1 MKTLNRRD
9 FPGAQYP
16 ERIIQFGEGNFL
28 RAFVDWQIDLLN
40 EHTDLNSGVV
50 VVRPIETSF
59 PPSLSTQDG
68 LYTTII
74 RGLNEK
80 GEAVS
85 DARLIRSVN
94 REISVYSEYDEF
106 LKLAHNPEMR
116 FVFSN
121 TTEAGISY
129 HAGDKFDDAPAV
141 SYPAKLTR
149 LLFERFSHFNGAQD
163 KGWIII
169 PCELI
174 DYNGDALREL
184 VLRYA
189 QEWALPEAFI
199 QWLDQANSF
208 CSTLVDRI
216 VTGYPRDEVAKL
228 EEELGYHDG
237 FLDTAE
243 HFYLFVIQGPKSLAT
258 ELRLDKYPLNVLI
271 VDDIKPYKER
281 KVAILNGAHTALVPV
296 AFQAGLDTVGEAMN
310 DAEICAFVEKAIYEE
325 IIPVL
330 DLPRDELESF
340 ASAVTGRFRNPYIKH
355 QLLSI
360 ALNGMTKFRTRILPQ
375 LLAGQK
381 ANGTLPARLTFA
393 LAALIAFYRGE
404 RNGET
409 YPVQDDAHWLERY
422 QQLWS
427 QHRDRV
433 IGTQELIL
441 ASTNSAGDYT
451 LTNALKGDG
460 LMRVQLSSSDKIF
473 GFTHATGT
481 EFAGVAQLKDS
492 TFTLERDNTAAL
504 THAMLQSDSENTTS
518 VKVGEQSIGGLAM
531 NGGTLI
537 FDTDIPAATLAEGY
551 ISVDTLVVGA
561 GDYTWKGRNYQ
572 VNGTG
577 DVLIDVPKPWNDP
590 MANNPLTTLNLLE
603 HDDSHVGVQL
613 VKAQTVI
620 GSGGSLTLRDLQGDE
635 VEADKTLH
643 IAQNGTVVAEGDYGF
658 RLTTAPGDGLYVNY
672 GLKALNIHGGQKLTL
687 AEHGGAYGATA
698 DMSAKIGGEGDL
710 AINTVRQVSLSN
722 GQNDYQGATYVQM
735 GTLRTDADGA
745 LGNTRELNISNAAI
759 VDLNGSA
766 QTVETF
772 TGLMGSTVL
781 FKEGSLTVNK
791 GGISQG
797 ELTGGGNLN
806 VTGGTLAIEGLNA
819 RYNALTSISPNA
831 EVSLDNTQG
840 LGRGNIASDGLLTL
854 KNVTGELNEVSQRR
868 AHL

>member
-1 MKTLNRRD
+1 VNTINRRD
-9 FPGAQYP
+9 FPGATYP

-40 EHTDLNSGVV
+40 EHTDLNAGVV
-50 VVRPIETSF
+50 IVRPIKSDF

-74 RGLNEK
+74 RGLNEQ

-94 REISVYSEYDEF
+94 REISVYDHYAEF
-106 LKLAHNPEMR
+106 LTLAQNPEIR

-149 LLFERFSHFNGAQD
+149 LLFERYTHFNGAAD

-189 QEWALPEAFI
+189 AEWALPTAFV
-199 QWLDQANSF
+199 QWLNEANAF

-216 VTGYPRDEVAKL
+216 VTGYPRDEVAKI
-228 EEELGYHDG
+228 EAELGYRDG

-243 HFYLFVIQGPKSLAT
+243 HFYLFVIQGPKSLAS

-310 DAEICAFVEKAIYEE
+310 DSEICAFVEKAIYEE

-375 LLAGQK
+375 LLAGQE
-381 ANGTLPARLTFA
+381 ANGKLPARLTFA

-409 YPVQDDAHWLERY
+409 FPVQDDAHWIERF

-427 QHRDRV
+427 QHRDRQ
-433 IGTQELIL
+433 I
-441 ASTNSAGDYT
+441 ST
-451 LTNALKGDG
+451 
-460 LMRVQLSSSDKIF
+460 
-473 GFTHATGT
+473 
-481 EFAGVAQLKDS
+481 
-492 TFTLERDNTAAL
+492 
-504 THAMLQSDSENTTS
+504 SE
-518 VKVGEQSIGGLAM
+518 
-531 NGGTLI
+531 
-537 FDTDIPAATLAEGY
+537 
-551 ISVDTLVVGA
+551 
-561 GDYTWKGRNYQ
+561 
-572 VNGTG
+572 
-577 DVLIDVPKPWNDP
+577 
-590 MANNPLTTLNLLE
+590 
-603 HDDSHVGVQL
+603 L
-613 VKAQTVI
+613 VKAVLSVSEHWEQDLTQV
-620 GSGGSLTLRDLQGDE
+620 SGL
-635 VEADKTLH
+635 VE
-643 IAQNGTVVAEGDYGF
+643 
-658 RLTTAPGDGLYVNY
+658 
-672 GLKALNIHGGQKLTL
+672 
-687 AEHGGAYGATA
+687 
-698 DMSAKIGGEGDL
+698 
-710 AINTVRQVSLSN
+710 QVSL
-722 GQNDYQGATYVQM
+722 DLDAIL
-735 GTLRTDADGA
+735 LRGM
-745 LGNTRELNISNAAI
+745 REAVKPLC
-759 VDLNGSA
+759 
-766 QTVETF
+766 
-772 TGLMGSTVL
+772 
-781 FKEGSLTVNK
+781 
-791 GGISQG
+791 
-797 ELTGGGNLN
+797 
-806 VTGGTLAIEGLNA
+806 
-819 RYNALTSISPNA
+819 
-831 EVSLDNTQG
+831 
-840 LGRGNIASDGLLTL
+840 
-854 KNVTGELNEVSQRR
+854 
-868 AHL
+868 